1 MNIIQ
6 LLQVNLVCQD
16 PDVLVAI
23 SMETVDATSVSAQN
37 HVVL

>member
-6 LLQVNLVCQD
+6 LNLVCQD